1 MRTPVFP
8 RWQRPLA
15 CFSDHSGTCT
25 CSPEYILYIYI
36 IFISYISKCV
46 PTANKWS
53 NSLSDLTRKHHTRKH
68 FEKKNNKFWTQ
79 VNTQKMGLSAN
90 RVFPI
95 PIGCNWEMP
104 TIFRRTHHILLADIY
119 PHEISQT
126 TRIYKCCYWGKP
138 NNKPSRIGVYEI
150 GYTPVTGMM
159 HSICPFMVLYGWLLG
174 LFMALALLHYWRKL
188 IIYVWVVLLCFLQL
202 PSAIQW
208 TSMNQIA
215 DCWNKRNISN
225 HFSQQNHI
233 SHAMNCAMNCAI

>member
-1 MRTPVFP
+1 MLLRSFWHLYLFP
-8 RWQRPLA
+8 
-15 CFSDHSGTCT
+15 GV
-25 CSPEYILYIYI
+25 YILYIYTLYLYHTYPSV
-36 IFISYISKCV
+36 F
-46 PTANKWS
+46 PQQTNEATLWATWPGNTTPANI
-53 NSLSDLTRKHHTRKH
+53 L
-68 FEKKNNKFWTQ
+68 KKKNKFWTQ

-119 PHEISQT
+119 PREISQT

>member
-25 CSPEYILYIYI
+25 CSPEYIYYIYIHYIYI
-36 IFISYISKCV
+36 IHIQVCSHSKQM
-46 PTANKWS
+46 KQ
-53 NSLSDLTRKHHTRKH
+53 L
-68 FEKKNNKFWTQ
+68 FERLDQETPHPQTFWKKNKFWTQ

-119 PHEISQT
+119 PREISQT

-174 LFMALALLHYWRKL
+174 LFMALALLHYWRRL